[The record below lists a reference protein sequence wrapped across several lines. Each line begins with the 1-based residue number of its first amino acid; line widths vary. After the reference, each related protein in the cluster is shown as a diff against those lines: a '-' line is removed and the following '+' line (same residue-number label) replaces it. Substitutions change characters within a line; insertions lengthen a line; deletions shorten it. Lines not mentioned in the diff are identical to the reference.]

1 MINVKISKRLESI
14 THFVK
19 DNSKI
24 VDIGCDHAFLDI
36 YLYKHRKNIEI
47 IASDINPHALE
58 NAKKNIH
65 QYQLDD
71 KIKTRLGSGLAVID
85 QKEIDTVIMA
95 GMGTFT
101 MLKILN
107 EGIEKVSSLKQIIVQ
122 SNTNLELLRKKIIQ
136 KGFYIA
142 GEELVKENNL
152 YYVVINFERGKK
164 KYTKKELYFGPIL
177 LKENSSLFQEKK
189 QKEWNK
195 LKQIQKKI
203 PRRKIFLKLKTYFI
217 IRLYK

>member
-19 DNSKI
+19 DHSKI

-36 YLYKHRKNIEI
+36 YLYKNKEGIEI
-47 IASDINPHALE
+47 VASDINEHALE

-65 QYQLDD
+65 KYQLED
-71 KIKTRLGSGLAVID
+71 KIKTRLGSGLDVIE
-85 QKEIDTVIMA
+85 KEEVDTVIMA
-95 GMGTFT
+95 GMGSFT
-101 MLKILN
+101 MIKILN
-107 EGIEKVSSLKQIIVQ
+107 DGLDKISSLKQIIVQ
-122 SNTNLELLRKKIIQ
+122 SNTNLELLRKEIIK

-142 GEELVKENNL
+142 GEEIVKENNL

-164 KYTKKELYFGPIL
+164 KYNKKQLYFGPVL
-177 LKENSSLFQEKK
+177 LEENSSLFQEKK
-189 QKEWNK
+189 MKELEK
-195 LKQIQKKI
+195 LLQIQKKI
-203 PRRKIFLKLKTYFI
+203 PRRKLFLKIRMHFL